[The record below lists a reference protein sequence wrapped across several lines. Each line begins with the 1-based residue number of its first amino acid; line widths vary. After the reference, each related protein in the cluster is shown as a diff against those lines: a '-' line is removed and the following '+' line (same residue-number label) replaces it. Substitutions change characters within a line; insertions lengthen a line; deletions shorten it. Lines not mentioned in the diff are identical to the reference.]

1 MLPAPEI
8 GVSLA
13 LTPEARGWVGDPL
26 SVESRDQAALDRSRI
41 RPYRAETMQP
51 WDVGRTGFFGYY
63 FSYRLPGGPMP

>member
-1 MLPAPEI
+1 MLRPTDHSPDQE
-8 GVSLA
+8 GRLGR
-13 LTPEARGWVGDPL
+13 AR
-26 SVESRDQAALDRSRI
+26 AALDRSRI